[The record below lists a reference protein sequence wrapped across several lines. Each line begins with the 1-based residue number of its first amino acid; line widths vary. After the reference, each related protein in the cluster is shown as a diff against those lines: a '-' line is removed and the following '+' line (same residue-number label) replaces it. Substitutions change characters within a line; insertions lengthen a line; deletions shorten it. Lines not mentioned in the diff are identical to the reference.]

1 MLTCIVLLYRGV
13 NCLRFKYKKVES
25 LTQGNLEIV
34 VVDGV
39 LDLATMKRT
48 NISRLQLF
56 ANLRAANIKQLR
68 LPRSQ
73 RHFQHL

>member
-1 MLTCIVLLYRGV
+1 
-13 NCLRFKYKKVES
+13 
-25 LTQGNLEIV
+25 LEIV